1 MPCYKI
7 DGVTPV
13 VHPSAYVHPTAVL
26 IGDVIIGAQCYVGPA
41 ACLRGDFGRI
51 IMEEGANIQDT
62 CVVHGFPQSSTII
75 RRHGH
80 IGHGAVL
87 HGCIIGEDTLI
98 GMNAVVMDG
107 ADIGAESIV
116 SASSFIKN
124 RFTCPPRSMVMGTP
138 GVIKRQVTDDELRWK
153 QLGTQQYIELS
164 RRCLNSLVE
173 CLPLNAEEPDRQSF
187 VDTGH
192 RPKI

>member
-1 MPCYKI
+1 
-7 DGVTPV
+7 
-13 VHPSAYVHPTAVL
+13 
-26 IGDVIIGAQCYVGPA
+26 
-41 ACLRGDFGRI
+41 
-51 IMEEGANIQDT
+51 
-62 CVVHGFPQSSTII
+62 
-75 RRHGH
+75 
-80 IGHGAVL
+80 L

-138 GVIKRQVTDDELRWK
+138 GVIKRQVTDDELHWK

-164 RRCLNSLVE
+164 RRCLESLVE
-173 CLPLNAEEPDRQSF
+173 CSPLNA
-187 VDTGH
+187 
-192 RPKI
+192 